1 VIVTLRSGRKVDN
14 QVVKLEEEPI
24 GQEGEES
31 GHMEERD
38 ADPSIATLKD
48 PPRSFVPKAPYLE
61 RLQAPKKGGKFEDV
75 LDVYKQVQIKIPF
88 LDAIQHVSSY
98 AKFLKALIIVKRR
111 TNVLKKSFLIEQ
123 VSSILQCIHVVT
135 QIINKA

>member
-1 VIVTLRSGRKVDN
+1 VPNPKAFANGNSLNPAHGQEHVQVIVTLRSGRKVDN
-14 QVVKLEEEPI
+14 QVVKLEEDPI

-88 LDAIQHVSSY
+88 LDAIQHVS
-98 AKFLKALIIVKRR
+98 L
-111 TNVLKKSFLIEQ
+111 
-123 VSSILQCIHVVT
+123 
-135 QIINKA
+135 